1 MTKHITYF
9 ACILAMMMAV
19 MITSLAQDNNTTANL
34 TANGTT
40 LNASS
45 NSSTNASINSSLN
58 ASLIIAPQGIANGN
72 NSSST
77 TALNNTTA
85 TALGNASPKK
95 TIIVD
100 TGLNQTSKNL
110 STVDNATITVA
121 PISEMAKTAP
131 EVAAASSSAQVAYAP
146 EDALKLGSGVGGWD
160 PSSPTHKEVSSQELG
175 MPIKPMRDTEK
186 MFFVCDIV

>member
-1 MTKHITYF
+1 MTKHIIYF

-19 MITSLAQDNNTTANL
+19 TITSLAQDNNTTANL
-34 TANGTT
+34 TANSTA

-45 NSSTNASINSSLN
+45 NSSTNASLNTSLN
-58 ASLIIAPQGIANGN
+58 ASLIIAPPSVAYGNDGIA
-72 NSSST
+72 T

-85 TALGNASPKK
+85 IALGNTSPKK

-110 STVDNATITVA
+110 STVDNATTVVA

-131 EVAAASSSAQVAYAP
+131 EVAAAASSVQVAYAP
-146 EDALKLGSGVGGWD
+146 EGALKLGSGVGGWD
-160 PSSPTHKEVSSQELG
+160 PSSPTHKEVKTQELG
-175 MPIKPMRDTEK
+175 IPIKPMRDTER

>member
-1 MTKHITYF
+1 MTKYIIYF
-9 ACILAMMMAV
+9 ACMLAMMMAV
-19 MITSLAQDNNTTANL
+19 TITSLAQDNNTTANL
-34 TANGTT
+34 TANSTA

-45 NSSTNASINSSLN
+45 NSSTNASLN
-58 ASLIIAPQGIANGN
+58 ASLIIAPPSVAYGN

-77 TALNNTTA
+77 TALNNRTA
-85 TALGNASPKK
+85 IALGNASPKK
-95 TIIVD
+95 TVIVD

-146 EDALKLGSGVGGWD
+146 EGALKLGSGIDGWD
-160 PSSPTHKEVSSQELG
+160 PSSPTHKEVNTQELG
-175 MPIKPMRDTEK
+175 MAIKPMRDTEK

>member
-1 MTKHITYF
+1 MTNMTKNIIYF

-19 MITSLAQDNNTTANL
+19 AITTFAQDNNTTANL
-34 TANGTT
+34 TAN
-40 LNASS
+40 
-45 NSSTNASINSSLN
+45 STALN
-58 ASLIIAPQGIANGN
+58 ASLNANLIIAPPSVASGNDGIA
-72 NSSST
+72 T

-85 TALGNASPKK
+85 IALGNASPKK

-110 STVDNATITVA
+110 STVNNATITVA
-121 PISEMAKTAP
+121 SISEMAKTAP
-131 EVAAASSSAQVAYAP
+131 EVAAAASSVQVAYAP
-146 EDALKLGSGVGGWD
+146 EGALKLGSGVGGWD

-175 MPIKPMRDTEK
+175 MTIKPMRDTEK

>member
-1 MTKHITYF
+1 
-9 ACILAMMMAV
+9 MMAV
-19 MITSLAQDNNTTANL
+19 TITSLAQDNNTTANL
-34 TANGTT
+34 TANSTA
-40 LNASS
+40 LNASL
-45 NSSTNASINSSLN
+45 NASIN
-58 ASLIIAPQGIANGN
+58 ASLIIAPPNNANGN
-72 NSSST
+72 DGIAT
-77 TALNNTTA
+77 TSLNNTTA
-85 TALGNASPKK
+85 IALGNASPKK

-146 EDALKLGSGVGGWD
+146 EGALKLGSGVGGWD
-160 PSSPTHKEVSSQELG
+160 PSNPTHKEVNTQELG
-175 MPIKPMRDTEK
+175 MAIKPMRDTEK

>member
-1 MTKHITYF
+1 MTKHIIYF
-9 ACILAMMMAV
+9 ACMLAMMMAV
-19 MITSLAQDNNTTANL
+19 TITSLAQDNNTTANL
-34 TANGTT
+34 TANSTA

-45 NSSTNASINSSLN
+45 NASLN
-58 ASLIIAPQGIANGN
+58 ASLIIAPPSVASGN
-72 NSSST
+72 NSSAT

-85 TALGNASPKK
+85 IALGNASPKK

-146 EDALKLGSGVGGWD
+146 EDALKLGSDIGGWD
-160 PSSPTHKEVSSQELG
+160 PSSTTHKEVNSQELG

>member
-1 MTKHITYF
+1 MTKHIIYF

-19 MITSLAQDNNTTANL
+19 TITSLAQDNNTTANL
-34 TANGTT
+34 TANSTA

-45 NSSTNASINSSLN
+45 NSSTNASLNTSLN
-58 ASLIIAPQGIANGN
+58 ASLIIAPPSVAYGN
-72 NSSST
+72 DSKAT
-77 TALNNTTA
+77 TASNNTTA
-85 TALGNASPKK
+85 IALGNASPKK

-110 STVDNATITVA
+110 STLDNATITVA

-131 EVAAASSSAQVAYAP
+131 EVAAAASSVQVAYAP
-146 EDALKLGSGVGGWD
+146 EGALKLGSGVGGWD
-160 PSSPTHKEVSSQELG
+160 PSSPTHKEVKTQELG
-175 MPIKPMRDTEK
+175 IPIKPMRDTER